1 MTELMQCAICDF
13 LIQGAMISSSNF
25 IHKTHYEILG
35 VKEDADFEE
44 IRKAYRSAILCFHPD
59 KQQKPSETSNF
70 ECLTENKFLEIQR
83 AWETLGNPRS
93 RALYDSELLVLR
105 QDVAIAEDV
114 SLEDL
119 TVQDSGDIIELSCP
133 CRCGD
138 YYFIDSF
145 ELADT
150 GCSISR
156 DGCTVSLLTSK
167 SLPASIVLPCGS
179 CSLKVRLLINGDT
192 RLHKDVHL

>member
-1 MTELMQCAICDF
+1 
-13 LIQGAMISSSNF
+13 MITSGNLF
-25 IHKTHYEILG
+25 HKTHYEILR
-35 VKEDADFEE
+35 VKEDANLEE
-44 IRKAYRSAILCFHPD
+44 VRKAYRSALLCFHPD
-59 KQQKPSETSNF
+59 KQQNASETSNS

-83 AWETLGNPRS
+83 AWETVGNPRS
-93 RALYDSELLVLR
+93 RALYDAELLTLR
-105 QDVAIAEDV
+105 QDATIAEDV

-119 TVQDSGDIIELSCP
+119 TVQDSGDIIELSYP

-145 ELADT
+145 ELVDT

-156 DGCTVSLLTSK
+156 DGDAVSLLTPK

-179 CSLKVRLLINGDT
+179 CSLKVLLLINGDS
-192 RLHKDVHL
+192 RLQNEVHL